1 MGLVDQDIRFTFHL
15 HFDWLEQQRRV
26 SLAKQALLPIRKS
39 GDSEI
44 ASEFLYTSFIFV
56 DPRSQSSIES
66 WIIQSESIQTY
77 WTSKSRANWIASWK
91 FFGSSDVGIL
101 SNMLS
106 RSCSFN
112 VKIGRKPSSDLK
124 QYTECLGQDRYPLL
138 IEFGV

>member
-15 HFDWLEQQRRV
+15 HFDCSNSKGAFRWPYKPFCPSANPVTARLYQ
-26 SLAKQALLPIRKS
+26 
-39 GDSEI
+39 
-44 ASEFLYTSFIFV
+44 EFLYTSFIFV
-56 DPRSQSSIES
+56 DSRSQSSIES

-77 WTSKSRANWIASWK
+77 WTSISRANWIASWK
-91 FFGSSDVGIL
+91 FFDSSDVGIL
-101 SNMLS
+101 LNMLS

-112 VKIGRKPSSDLK
+112 VKIGRKPSSDLE